1 MNGRT
6 HGFTLMEV
14 LVTMAI
20 LSIIAA
26 IAIPSYSDYV
36 TRSRIAEATGTLS
49 DVRVKLEQHFQDN
62 RTYAGTVA
70 YPADATTGCPT
81 NAAPGDAALQSFN
94 IRCSGLSATAF
105 TVQAQG
111 KGAMAGFTYQIVQ
124 SGARSTTAVPTGWA
138 TNATCWVTKKGGAC

>member
-1 MNGRT
+1 
-6 HGFTLMEV
+6 MEV

-20 LSIIAA
+20 ISIIAA

-36 TRSRIAEATGTLS
+36 TRSRIAEATGTLG

-70 YPADATTGCPT
+70 YPVDATTGCPA
-81 NAAPGDAALQSFN
+81 NAAPGDSALQSFN

-111 KGAMAGFTYQIVQ
+111 KGAMAGFTFQVLQ
-124 SGARSTTAVPTGWA
+124 SGARSTPAVPAGW
-138 TNATCWVTKKGGAC
+138 TTSATCWITKKGGAC